1 MNRHNKFLA
10 SCLLV
15 LFSLS
20 FGVFSSTAQA
30 NVLGNMQTFAPNPD
44 SLIFQN
50 IHSSQTLEKN
60 YFNIGFFGAYV
71 RNELSAYDD
80 LVTPEF
86 INYKDKAFTF
96 DLIFAWG
103 VTQYFELTYSMPG
116 YFSQEPDSGQFQNNF
131 ISEGINGHRL
141 GFKYNISQER
151 KGGFAVAGSADLTLA
166 KDNPYIGNSPAPI
179 WNVELIYDQR
189 DQNTGYGVNV
199 GYRKRT
205 KGDPANSAYFLPVGD
220 QLIASAGYVWGLAG
234 RWRFHAEL
242 FGSYGLQK
250 DDHPDQK
257 YINSFEG
264 LVGGKYR
271 FARNWW
277 AHFGATMELV
287 PEGLAPEYRLYAG
300 LNHFFGFHGK
310 SSESS
315 SAMVVQPYEL
325 NLAQHEKHKITVSGG
340 TGPYTYVLSQD
351 LGSFNSETMEYTA
364 SEQIGEEELTVT
376 DSTGATAVLPITIR
390 EKAPAKVQA
399 VEPLSMSPAT
409 SEIYTGGVVQYQVS
423 GGQAPYTAT
432 VNPANFGVISNTT
445 LKYRAPTKPG
455 NVRITIRDARGE
467 TATSTVVVKAI
478 PKPAKQI
485 TLSNLNFEFAT
496 NKLTKGSM
504 KELDKNLNNMSQ
516 VKIKKIIVVGH
527 TDSKGSDEYN
537 QELSQR
543 RAETVA
549 AIIRKKFNLST
560 EQVEALGYGE
570 SQPIATN
577 NTDKG
582 RHINRRCELKLY
594 YQ

>member
-1 MNRHNKFLA
+1 MNRHTKFLA

-20 FGVFSSTAQA
+20 FGVFNSTAQA

-60 YFNIGFFGAYV
+60 YFNIGFFAAYV

-80 LVTPEF
+80 LTTPSF
-86 INYKDKAFTF
+86 VNYKDKALTF

-116 YFSQEPDSGQFQNNF
+116 YFSQEPDSGQSQNNF
-131 ISEGINGHRL
+131 ISEGINGHRI
-141 GFKYNISQER
+141 GAKYNISQDR

-179 WNVELIYDQR
+179 WNIEFIYDQR
-189 DQNTGYGVNV
+189 DQNTGYGVNL

-205 KGDPANSAYFLPVGD
+205 VGDPVPNAYFLPVGD

-264 LVGGKYR
+264 LIGGKYR
-271 FARNWW
+271 FAKNWW
-277 AHFGATMELV
+277 AHFGGTMELQ
-287 PEGLAPEYRLYAG
+287 PDGLAPEYRIYAG
-300 LNHFFGFHGK
+300 LNHFFGWVSK
-310 SSESS
+310 SGPQSTN
-315 SAMVVQPYEL
+315 MVVQPYEL
-325 NLAQHEKHKITVSGG
+325 NLVQQESHKITVSGG
-340 TGPYTYVLSQD
+340 TGPYTYSLTEE
-351 LGSFNSETMEYTA
+351 LGNFNSETMEYTA
-364 SEQIGEEELTVT
+364 YDKIGEDELTVT
-376 DSTGATAVLPITIR
+376 DSTGATASIPIHIR
-390 EKAPAKVQA
+390 EKTQAPAAEALV
-399 VEPLSMSPAT
+399 MSPAT
-409 SEIYTGGVVQYQVS
+409 AEIYTGGVVPFKVS
-423 GGQAPYTAT
+423 GGQAPYTT
-432 VNPANFGVISNTT
+432 SLSPASFGTISSTT
-445 LKYRAPTKPG
+445 FKYRSPTKQTG
-455 NVRITIRDARGE
+455 EVRITIRDSRGE
-467 TATSTVVVKAI
+467 TTTSVVTVKAV
-478 PKPAKQI
+478 PKPAKAI
-485 TLSNLNFEFAT
+485 TLANLNFDFAT
-496 NKLTKGSM
+496 NRLTKASR
-504 KELDKNLNNMSQ
+504 KELDKNLNSMSQ

-527 TDSKGSDEYN
+527 TDDKGSEEYN
-537 QELSQR
+537 QELSQS

-549 AIIRKKFNLST
+549 AIIRQKFNLAT
-560 EQVEALGYGE
+560 DQVEALGYGE

-577 NTDKG
+577 KTDKG

-594 YQ
+594 YHQ